1 MGCSTKSIGDVELA
15 MAEIGCSTKSIGVV
29 GVAVA
34 EMAYSRKII
43 EDVGVAVVADA
54 HGKTMQA
61 EGDNDILQSSGKI
74 CCNFYI

>member
-1 MGCSTKSIGDVELA
+1 MGCSMKSIGDVELVV
-15 MAEIGCSTKSIGVV
+15 AEIGCSTKSIGVV

-34 EMAYSRKII
+34 EMACSRKII
-43 EDVGVAVVADA
+43 EDVGVVVVADA

-61 EGDNDILQSSGKI
+61 EGDNNVLQSLGKI

>member
-15 MAEIGCSTKSIGVV
+15 VDEIGCSTKRIGVV

-34 EMAYSRKII
+34 KMACSRKII

-61 EGDNDILQSSGKI
+61 EGDNDVLQSLGKI